1 MLAGRSQADAV
12 GGHVEA
18 VAETYQQV
26 LRAGVSRRAASS
38 RSSVQSSGASSS
50 PSRRPMTSRAGAG
63 RRRKRLIFAS
73 ICHADASRPRRIS
86 ATLSWVRPSLTGT
99 WPTRH
104 SPRISNVPAQ
114 ARARA
119 SRPIWARS
127 RQGSRRRPSS
137 NHRSRQRRERSAL
150 RAAPAMPARRRLPIR
165 RPAPPGRLRYRRGRR
180 RSDSGAVRFVCR
192 RVARRAAPGPG
203 RAHRPGRPP
212 GRWPS
217 AAAPRFGE
225 RARPRCCAAP
235 SRSACCSARQD
246 CQAPSP
252 ASSAGTSTRQSSSL
266 RGWTVPFTQPR
277 LRSCCR

>member
-1 MLAGRSQADAV
+1 
-12 GGHVEA
+12 
-18 VAETYQQV
+18 
-26 LRAGVSRRAASS
+26 
-38 RSSVQSSGASSS
+38 
-50 PSRRPMTSRAGAG
+50 MTSRAGAG

-217 AAAPRFGE
+217 AAAPALRRA
-225 RARPRCCAAP
+225 RARPAAARRPVARPAARRARTARRRAPPAALEPAPGKAAAFADGPCPSLSPGCAVVAG
-235 SRSACCSARQD
+235 SAGRGRPGCRRRGSPPCRR
-246 CQAPSP
+246 SP
-252 ASSAGTSTRQSSSL
+252 ASCHRSAGRPT
-266 RGWTVPFTQPR
+266 
-277 LRSCCR
+277 